1 MRRRLKLSLL
11 SAVVGALALAA
22 QSAGQTGLGLAE
34 ATGSTFPDRV
44 YILSTPTATTLE
56 PPDVHVLENGS
67 PVSSVGVVPASA
79 AEGVDFGVVLA
90 IDASNSMR
98 GAPIEGAMAAARAF
112 AARRPDSQKL
122 AVLVF
127 NGQTR
132 VLLQF
137 TTDKTAIQQ
146 TLAATP
152 ALAEGTKIYDAVDAA
167 LGLFRNGGIEARS
180 LILISDGSDTAS
192 DKSLTDIVEA
202 AQADR
207 VRVFTVGLRSRAFN
221 PTALETLAASASGEF
236 VEAATPK
243 LLAGLFDKL
252 GTQLANEYLIKYR
265 SLAGPDLDVKVEVR
279 VDGVPGVAA
288 AAYKSPSLSI
298 APAKPFSRSFLDRFW
313 GSSWSLVVIA
323 IVCAGLVGFAVQ
335 AVFRP
340 SQRSLRERMGEF
352 ISLPTKGDDTR
363 AALAGKVLVG
373 AERSLE
379 GQEWWGRFSE
389 KLEIAKIKISA
400 VEIVIA
406 TAAITIVAGWILVV
420 LFGEWPYGLL
430 GIAVP
435 LAVRVAIERA
445 ARRQRQAF
453 AEQLPDNL
461 DVLASA
467 LRAGHSFAGA
477 LSVVVNDAGEPARSE
492 FRRVIADE
500 QLGVPLEDA
509 MGQVVRRMQS
519 RELEYVALVSAL
531 QRETGGNTAEVL
543 DRVTATIRERFQ
555 LRRTIR
561 TLTAQGR
568 MARWIVSILPLA
580 IVAAIMLMNPAYL
593 DPLWDKSS
601 GRILVVV
608 SGVMVVAGSLVIR
621 KIVNIRV

>member
-1 MRRRLKLSLL
+1 MRRLKLTLL
-11 SAVVGALALAA
+11 CALAGALALAA
-22 QSAGQTGLGLAE
+22 QSAGQTGFTIAE
-34 ATGSTFPDRV
+34 ATGSDFPDRLYV
-44 YILSTPTATTLE
+44 LTLPSATTLE
-56 PPDVHVLENGS
+56 PDAVHVLENGS
-67 PVSSVGVVPASA
+67 PVSGVGVIPASE

-112 AARRPDSQKL
+112 AATRPENQQL
-122 AVLVF
+122 AVIAF
-127 NGQTR
+127 NRETR

-137 TTDKTAIQQ
+137 TTDGTAIER
-146 TLAATP
+146 TLAAAPT
-152 ALAEGTKIYDAVDAA
+152 LAEGTKIYDAADAA
-167 LGLFRNGGIEARS
+167 LNLLRNGGIEARS
-180 LILISDGSDTAS
+180 LILLSDGSDTAS
-192 DKSLTDIVEA
+192 KKRLTEVVEV

-207 VRVFTVGLRSRAFN
+207 VRIFTVGLRSPAFN
-221 PTALETLAASASGEF
+221 PSTLETLATSAGGEF

-243 LLAGLFDKL
+243 QLAGIFDEL
-252 GTQLANEYLIKYR
+252 GAQLANEYLVTYR
-265 SLAGPDLDVKVEVR
+265 SLAGPDLDVNVEVR
-279 VDGVPGVAA
+279 VDGVSGVAT
-288 AAYKSPSLSI
+288 AAYKSPPLPI
-298 APAKPFSRSFLDRFW
+298 APAKPFSRSLLDRFW
-313 GSSWSLVVIA
+313 GSSWSLVLIA

-335 AVFRP
+335 AALRP

-352 ISLPTKGDDTR
+352 ISLPTKGEDSR
-363 AALAGKVLVG
+363 SALTSKVLVG

-379 GQEWWGRFSE
+379 GQAWWGRFNE

-435 LAVRVAIERA
+435 LAVRIAIERA
-445 ARRQRQAF
+445 VRRQRQAF

-555 LRRTIR
+555 LKRTIR

-580 IVAAIMLMNPAYL
+580 IVAAIMVMNPSYL